1 MDEELFYC
9 LEMKT
14 QYQSLIISYNSLI
27 ENYQRIIENNENFM
41 RKLSLNTKYMETDNQ
56 IFRCY
61 VYEYK
66 NMVYGLEIYMRSL
79 DERILDLTPPPPT
92 EIIKERSCLCK
103 NS

>member
-1 MDEELFYC
+1 
-9 LEMKT
+9 
-14 QYQSLIISYNSLI
+14 
-27 ENYQRIIENNENFM
+27 M
-41 RKLSLNTKYMETDNQ
+41 RKLTLNTKYMETDNQ

-79 DERILDLTPPPPT
+79 DERIVELTPPT
-92 EIIKERSCLCK
+92 ELIKEKSCLCK